1 MVRKRRKIK
10 AGYTVEAALL
20 CPLLCLMICGMIG
33 MTLEL
38 YKDVVDSAEKL
49 KGWTAQGNSVELI
62 RVEAVAE
69 EFLQEV
75 TDDAGGI

>member
-1 MVRKRRKIK
+1 MVRKRRKVK

-33 MTLEL
+33 MTIEL
-38 YKDVVDSAEKL
+38 YNEVMESAEKL
-49 KGWTAQGNSVELI
+49 KGWNAWGSSVELI

-75 TDDAGGI
+75 TEDAGGI